1 MSFRTI
7 PTLSQLNE
15 RSIDTLSHHL
25 GIEFT
30 EIGDDYLK
38 ARMPVDKR
46 TVQPMGRLHGGAS
59 VVLAETLGS
68 VAGLLCVES
77 HQSIVGLDINANHL
91 KSAADG
97 WVTGIVRPYHIGR
110 TTQVW
115 NIEIHNDANELIC
128 ISRLTIA
135 VIEKK

>member
-1 MSFRTI
+1 MIWKTK

-15 RSIDTLSHHL
+15 RSINTLSHHL
-25 GIEFT
+25 GIEFS
-30 EIGDDYLK
+30 EIGDDFLK
-38 ARMPVDKR
+38 AKMPVDAR

-68 VAGLLCVES
+68 VAGLLCVEL

-91 KSAADG
+91 KSVATG
-97 WVTGIVRPYHIGR
+97 WVVGTVRPYHIGR

-115 NIEIHNDANELIC
+115 NIEIHNDANELVC

-135 VIEKK
+135 VIDKK